1 METTICTL
9 CGGFGGSF
17 NTTGAHIRCAVL
29 AKHGEP
35 TPRIEVAPVDFSE
48 DLIAIA
54 KRGVFALR

>member
-35 TPRIEVAPVDFSE
+35 TPRIEVAPVDFKDFKKE
-48 DLIAIA
+48 MQ
-54 KRGVFALR
+54 RGVFALR